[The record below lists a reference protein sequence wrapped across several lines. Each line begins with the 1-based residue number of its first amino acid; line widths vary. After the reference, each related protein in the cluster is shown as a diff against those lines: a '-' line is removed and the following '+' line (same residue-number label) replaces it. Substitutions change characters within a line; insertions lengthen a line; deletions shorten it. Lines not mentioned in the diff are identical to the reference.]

1 MFNVKI
7 EKSVSVVNLNI
18 GSNENDLKTDLQKE
32 FGKDDLIDIKDLL
45 LLDLLIGLFVIDSD
59 SQSSVYVVN
68 LENILFE
75 DELMVEDD

>member
-1 MFNVKI
+1 M
-7 EKSVSVVNLNI
+7 
-18 GSNENDLKTDLQKE
+18 DLQKE
-32 FGKDDLIDIKDLL
+32 FGKDDLIDSKDLL
-45 LLDLLIGLFVIDSD
+45 LLDLLIGLFVIDFD

>member
-18 GSNENDLKTDLQKE
+18 GSNENDLKIDLQKE
-32 FGKDDLIDIKDLL
+32 FGKDDLIDSKDLL

>member
-18 GSNENDLKTDLQKE
+18 GSNENDLKMDLQKE

>member
-32 FGKDDLIDIKDLL
+32 FGKDDLIDSKDLL
-45 LLDLLIGLFVIDSD
+45 LLDLLIGLFVIDLD